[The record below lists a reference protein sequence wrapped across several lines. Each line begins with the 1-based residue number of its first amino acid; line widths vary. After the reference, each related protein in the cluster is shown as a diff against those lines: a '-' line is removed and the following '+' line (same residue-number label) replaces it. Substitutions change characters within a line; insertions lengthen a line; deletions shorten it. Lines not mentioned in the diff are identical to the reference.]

1 VEEEVR
7 DGVNAGMTFWSEFPL
22 SQVSVKQ
29 LCAAARR
36 TVINAHKT
44 AARRFCKSFEKATDQ
59 AAMSKCSA
67 CYGRGTSRKE
77 KSREGNDAQQ
87 RRWTR
92 KTQRKSRVPSH
103 AVGPPAPP
111 QNTVTCGSFLGEL
124 DKEILQEELKYAE
137 LPR

>member
-44 AARRFCKSFEKATDQ
+44 AAGRFCKSFEKATDQ

-87 RRWTR
+87 RR
-92 KTQRKSRVPSH
+92 S
-103 AVGPPAPP
+103 
-111 QNTVTCGSFLGEL
+111 
-124 DKEILQEELKYAE
+124 EEEQSAE
-137 LPR
+137 SCRRAARAAAKHGHVRLIPW